1 MNFNIGASSYISL
14 SSSSSSSSSSDD
26 DALAM
31 NTVAQLDE
39 EEEIMMVALKN
50 NNMTISHCIG
60 ELNTPINHGGSVH
73 GHVVIDRDREMGD
86 HSLFMDY
93 FSPNQR
99 YGEALFRRRYRM
111 SRDLFLQI
119 VGAVT
124 NHDNY
129 FHQRRNAT
137 GRLGLSAL
145 QKLTAVFRMLAYGVP
160 ADATDEYVKIGEST
174 AIESMKRFCRS
185 IVQIYGGQYL
195 RRPNDNDIARL
206 LDIGKQRG
214 FPGMLGSLDCM
225 HWKWKNCPTAW
236 AGQYSGRSGSPTI
249 ILEAVADYDL
259 WIWHAYFGMPGSNND
274 INVLEA
280 SNLFSDLAQGI
291 APPAHYII
299 QGKEYNVGY
308 YLADGI
314 YPKWSTLVQTI
325 HQPQGRKKKYFAMRQ
340 EACRKDVERAFGV
353 LQSRFAIIAGPS
365 RFWEKKVLHDI
376 MSACIIMHNMIIEN
390 ERDIHAPVED
400 VRDTPVP
407 DIEVAVDEAARFT
420 QFLSRH
426 NQIHDKDAHI
436 ELRNALIEHLWE
448 QFSNSDN

>member
-1 MNFNIGASSYISL
+1 M
-14 SSSSSSSSSSDD
+14 D

-31 NTVAQLDE
+31 NTITQLDE

-60 ELNTPINHGGSVH
+60 ELNTPIRHGGSVH

-86 HSLFMDY
+86 HNLFMDY
-93 FSPNQR
+93 FSPNPR

-145 QKLTAVFRMLAYGVP
+145 QKITAVFRMLAYGVP

-174 AIESMKRFCRS
+174 TIESMKRFCQS

-390 ERDIHAPVED
+390 ERDIHAPVQD

-407 DIEVAVDEAARFT
+407 DVEVAVDEVARFT

-436 ELRNALIEHLWE
+436 ELRNALIDHLWE